1 MTKKII
7 YNQESREALKRGVDA
22 LANAVKVTLGPSGK
36 NVILGLDQY
45 NPIITKD
52 GVSVAREIHL
62 EDPFENLGAQMIKQ
76 VAENT
81 NTEVGDGTTTATV
94 LAQKILEEGFKA
106 IEEGRDVNELV
117 DHLRNELISIVARI
131 KEATTEVKNN
141 DDIKNVALISTNGD
155 EVLSTIIVDCYKEV
169 KDNIIFEESKTN
181 ITYKEIVKGM
191 RFNSSYISTYFINDS
206 ETATVKYDDGLIFV
220 FDGKI
225 ESVKDIS
232 NVLYA
237 AEKYKKP
244 LVIIAESVDDNT
256 IINLVQNTKK
266 GLLKSVVIQ
275 SPGFGFGR
283 QKALKDIAV
292 YTGGDI
298 YNAKSKLDTIKFG
311 KFDSITVTEDNT
323 VIKGMYGDEKDI
335 EARITE
341 LEFSKKEKNTY
352 EISKIEE
359 RISKFKNG
367 IGIIYI
373 GANSRVE
380 MKERKDR
387 LEDAI
392 NAVKA
397 AVEEGIV
404 PGGGSTLAKIALT
417 HYGNDIYYGIL
428 FEPYK
433 QIEINKGKVIDSVVS
448 YDLTQPA
455 KYFKQG
461 IIDPSKVTR
470 TALENAVSIA
480 STILTTECAIV

>member
-1 MTKKII
+1 MTKRII

-81 NTEVGDGTTTATV
+81 NKEVGDGTTTATV

-117 DHLRNELISIVARI
+117 EYLRTELVNIVKNI
-131 KEATTEVKNN
+131 KDITTEVKDIN
-141 DDIKNVALISTNGD
+141 DIKNVALISTNGD
-155 EVLSTIIVDCYKEV
+155 EILSSIIVDCYNEV

-181 ITYKEIVKGM
+181 TTYKEIVKGM

-206 ETATVKYDDGLIFV
+206 ETATVKYDDGLIFI

-225 ESVKDIS
+225 ENVKEIS

-237 AEKYKKP
+237 AEKFKKP
-244 LVIIAESVDDNT
+244 LVIIAESIDDNT

-266 GLLKSVVIQ
+266 GFLKSVVIQ

-283 QKALKDIAV
+283 QKTLKDIAV
-292 YTGGDI
+292 YTGGEI
-298 YNAKSKLDTIKFG
+298 YNNKSKLNEIQFG
-311 KFDSITVTEDNT
+311 KFDSILVTEDNT
-323 VIKGMYGDEKDI
+323 VIKGMYGNEKDI

-341 LEFSKKEKNTY
+341 LEFSKKEKNSY
-352 EISKIEE
+352 ED
-359 RISKFKNG
+359 F
-367 IGIIYI
+367 
-373 GANSRVE
+373 
-380 MKERKDR
+380 
-387 LEDAI
+387 
-392 NAVKA
+392 
-397 AVEEGIV
+397 
-404 PGGGSTLAKIALT
+404 
-417 HYGNDIYYGIL
+417 
-428 FEPYK
+428 
-433 QIEINKGKVIDSVVS
+433 
-448 YDLTQPA
+448 
-455 KYFKQG
+455 
-461 IIDPSKVTR
+461 
-470 TALENAVSIA
+470 
-480 STILTTECAIV
+480 